1 QRDDALILWHALE
14 AGLQLYNSQTPS
26 QSPTAILK
34 AAQDN
39 MLRGIEQFQRRVLID
54 YLNIVH
60 PETLRPLTDS
70 DIAKGGIL
78 VGAIRLKGADRTI
91 RLIDNVILE

>member
-1 QRDDALILWHALE
+1 
-14 AGLQLYNSQTPS
+14 
-26 QSPTAILK
+26 
-34 AAQDN
+34 
-39 MLRGIEQFQRRVLID
+39 MLRSIDRSQGRVSIE
-54 YLNIVH
+54 YLDVIH
-60 PETLRPLTDS
+60 PETLRRLTDS